1 MRIAV
6 ELLREYTALPAE
18 GRALRDL
25 FDDLG
30 LEVKRVE
37 STALGPVFTLELLAN
52 RGDHHCYLGVA
63 REITGRTGGALHHPP
78 VAALEVGQ
86 SPIPLRLE
94 TPLTLR
100 YSATLLERTAE
111 PRPLDPRALRTLEA
125 AGIHSL
131 TAPVDATNLSN
142 LELGQPTHAFDADKV
157 EGAIVLRVSRAGERA
172 WPLFQPGPVEL
183 PEGTLVIAD
192 EVKILAIAGV
202 IGCEDSKTT
211 PESRRILLES
221 ASFDPVAVRKASR
234 ALGLHTDAS
243 ARFERGSDPEAP
255 LVGAGRVVQLL
266 EDTGAW
272 RRVGATG
279 MVGDF
284 QVPDRRIPLDLAAA
298 RRFLDAPLP
307 AEEAT
312 DRLQRYGFT
321 VQSKGPDTLVARVP
335 SHRIWDVEFDADLL
349 EELARSIGYNAT
361 PVSLPP
367 VDMGAVPTPEER
379 VESSVSELLVANGFY
394 EVITD
399 GFYGRALME
408 RLSLPDGHPL
418 LAHVET
424 TNALDRGY
432 SLLKNNALAQAVDAV
447 ASNLRRKVEDVRIFE
462 WTRTFHPDPGAP
474 NGVCRERRLLW
485 AATTGLDRPRGW
497 DSRPR
502 PADAWYLKGLVAE
515 IGALL
520 GLPLEVG
527 QGAGHPL
534 SAALH
539 PGRQAQVLLDGTVC
553 GVLGEVH
560 PGVLRAFGIKRERP
574 CYLEL
579 DLSALL
585 QPGRRPP
592 FVEPSPLQPIDRG
605 LAFTL
610 PLYFPAGDVA
620 ELLRSSGPDWL
631 QRVDMTDLFSHE
643 EEGRPVRTVTYALR
657 FAQAAPARTA
667 EEVNAVL
674 SALIQA
680 VTARFGPEGVRLRA

>member
-63 REITGRTGGALHHPP
+63 REITGRTGGALSHPP
-78 VAALEVGQ
+78 VAALTVGD
-86 SPIPLRLE
+86 SPVPLRLE
-94 TPLTLR
+94 TPLCLR
-100 YSATLLERTAE
+100 YTATLLERTAE
-111 PRPLDPRALRTLEA
+111 PRPLDPKALRTLEA

-157 EGAIVLRVSRAGERA
+157 EGAIVNRVSRAGERA

-192 EVKILAIAGV
+192 EAKILAIAGV

-211 PESRRILLES
+211 PESTRILLES
-221 ASFDPVAVRKASR
+221 ACFDPVAVRKASR

-279 MVGDF
+279 LVGDF
-284 QVPDRRIPLDLAAA
+284 QVPDRKIPLDLAAA
-298 RRFLDAPLP
+298 RRFLDVPLP
-307 AEEAT
+307 ADEAA
-312 DRLQRYGFT
+312 DRLRCYGFT
-321 VQSKGPDTLVARVP
+321 VETKGSDALVARVP

-432 SLLKNNALAQAVDAV
+432 SLLKNNALVQAVDAV
-447 ASNLRRKVEDVRIFE
+447 ASNIRRKVEDVRIFE
-462 WTRTFHPDPGAP
+462 WTRTFHPDTTAP

-502 PADAWYLKGLVAE
+502 PADAWHLKGLVAE

-539 PGRQAQVLLDGTVC
+539 PGRQAQVVLDGAVC

-560 PGVLRAFGIKRERP
+560 PGVLRAFGVKRERP

-610 PLYFPAGDVA
+610 PHRFPAGDVA

-631 QRVDMTDLFSHE
+631 QRVDMTDLFPHE

-667 EEVNAVL
+667 EEINAVL